1 MSGILV
7 QKEFKRRAD
16 CLQGSSFVCF
26 MFCCFNLCWTCYVQS
41 SWSFDLK
48 NKVQDF
54 LASTLKS
61 QEKPKLFTLYREN
74 VTEIERERKLY
85 SEQLKKLQTQLTR
98 REQRSSQYQRRYS
111 KIQVL
116 HPSLV
121 EKITDW
127 PKPPLPL
134 GLAYLI
140 S

>member
-1 MSGILV
+1 M
-7 QKEFKRRAD
+7 
-16 CLQGSSFVCF
+16 CF
-26 MFCCFNLCWTCYVQS
+26 MFCYFNSWSTCYVQS

-98 REQRSSQYQRRYS
+98 REQRSSQYQKRYS

-116 HPSLV
+116 HPSLI

-127 PKPPLPL
+127 PKPSLPL

>member
-1 MSGILV
+1 M
-7 QKEFKRRAD
+7 
-16 CLQGSSFVCF
+16 CF
-26 MFCCFNLCWTCYVQS
+26 MFCSFNSWSTCYVQS

-85 SEQLKKLQTQLTR
+85 SEQLKKLQTQLTS
-98 REQRSSQYQRRYS
+98 REQRSSQYQKRYS

-116 HPSLV
+116 HPSLI